1 MPLFAEVL
9 STKDCKNTYKSNIK
23 DSTSKRNVFSFLV
36 FSLFFVGKRD
46 TDKKYEFSLSLRSA
60 VFFFFFA
67 YRSAEGDD
75 EDELSVF
82 ELSLLVVLFFQRRT
96 REEKTRH
103 RVESFFY
110 QLFPREKNTS

>member
-1 MPLFAEVL
+1 M
-9 STKDCKNTYKSNIK
+9 
-23 DSTSKRNVFSFLV
+23 SFPYFL
-36 FSLFFVGKRD
+36 LGNAIQ
-46 TDKKYEFSLSLRSA
+46 TKKYEFSLSLRSA